1 MEKLITITFM
11 ILSIAAL
18 TFTPQTKVTT
28 DNGPGCIVMQEVID
42 ACTQS
47 GGRFDYTLCSCVGGG
62 ELTEPSPL

>member
-18 TFTPQTKVTT
+18 TLTPQTKVTV

-42 ACTQS
+42 ACNQS

-62 ELTEPSPL
+62 GAN